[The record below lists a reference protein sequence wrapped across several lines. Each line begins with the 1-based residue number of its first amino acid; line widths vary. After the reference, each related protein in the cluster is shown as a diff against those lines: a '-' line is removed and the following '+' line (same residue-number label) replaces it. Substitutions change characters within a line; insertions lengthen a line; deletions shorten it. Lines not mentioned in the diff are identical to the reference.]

1 MKAHILTIAGLA
13 LLLAGCEDAFMKWTH
28 ETYFHVTSIEVSGLS
43 ESTLISITTQRVAI
57 VSDCARQST
66 HDNSPRRI
74 SGSHYTATGQEIP
87 WVFETAD
94 AQTISRIKIDETNYQ
109 LADGN
114 TFLISSK
121 GGKIR
126 ILQLQFADN
135 KILNLADLCR
145 SSVDA
150 SNFFSQ
156 SQAAGQKQNVEIS
169 QP

>member
-1 MKAHILTIAGLA
+1 MKAHVLPMMALV

-28 ETYFHVTSIEVSGLS
+28 KTYFHVTPIDVTGLS
-43 ESTLISITTQRVAI
+43 QSTLISITTQRVAI
-57 VSDCARQST
+57 VSDCIRQST

-74 SGSHYTATGQEIP
+74 SGSHFTTPGQDIP
-87 WVFETAD
+87 WVCETAD
-94 AQTISRIKIDETNYQ
+94 ARTISRINIDETDYQ
-109 LADGN
+109 LANGN

-121 GGKIR
+121 GNKIR
-126 ILQLQFADN
+126 ILQLQFVDN

-156 SQAAGQKQNVEIS
+156 SQAAGQR
-169 QP
+169 